1 MLDQA
6 LPLHGVSVAPAALPL
21 FAGRQRE
28 LDLIY
33 GHVAGPQRGHVAV
46 SGPLGIGKTRL
57 LRQVADPRMVAS
69 RGLSPERYLF
79 VGLDLQSVT
88 PFSGTRFWR
97 RVAQL
102 MQRQSPRPQVAGAI
116 DQLLSRGDLDIMD
129 VEALLDAAAAED
141 QVLVLLLDELE
152 WALQADD
159 PRSAAASR
167 DFLAQTASLARR
179 SPRALSLVTASDKP
193 LHETTRE
200 VEGWRGSPF
209 ATVFTPLPL
218 GPLDLAAAADYLD
231 RALARAGLAARSLAR
246 APILDLAAGQP
257 APLEAAAFS
266 LQRHRGSETSALAIS
281 QEALQAVR
289 DALAHLNALTSLR
302 EPGRLASRPA
312 ALPPSSP
319 SHSSTPARG
328 LWMDPTG
335 GEVLFNGRRIDCL
348 TSLEYSLLRLLY
360 GQPGRLCSKETIVRH
375 VWGAEHRQDGA
386 VEAVEES
393 RVEKLVSRLRHKIEP
408 VPGRPQL
415 LRTVRGRG
423 YRYVPLN

>member
-6 LPLHGVSVAPAALPL
+6 LPLHGVSVASAALPL

-88 PFSGTRFWR
+88 PFSGPRFWR

-179 SPRALSLVTASDKP
+179 SPRLPRLSEASS
-193 LHETTRE
+193 RSRRSRS
-200 VEGWRGSPF
+200 RGEC
-209 ATVFTPLPL
+209 
-218 GPLDLAAAADYLD
+218 
-231 RALARAGLAARSLAR
+231 R
-246 APILDLAAGQP
+246 
-257 APLEAAAFS
+257 
-266 LQRHRGSETSALAIS
+266 
-281 QEALQAVR
+281 
-289 DALAHLNALTSLR
+289 
-302 EPGRLASRPA
+302 
-312 ALPPSSP
+312 SP
-319 SHSSTPARG
+319 SPRST
-328 LWMDPTG
+328 
-335 GEVLFNGRRIDCL
+335 
-348 TSLEYSLLRLLY
+348 
-360 GQPGRLCSKETIVRH
+360 
-375 VWGAEHRQDGA
+375 
-386 VEAVEES
+386 
-393 RVEKLVSRLRHKIEP
+393 
-408 VPGRPQL
+408 
-415 LRTVRGRG
+415 
-423 YRYVPLN
+423 